1 MSGPNALNGGREPLF
16 LETTP
21 SGGKSIVNAAGEVC
35 GLAISISSDGKV
47 RATAGGVVFATLDR
61 LGQSYVEAIAA
72 ANPND
77 GVMRVRSLYQDADF
91 PIMFEAAFPIADGKW
106 IVHQL
111 GREGLD
117 GFIRHYGSYIAS
129 RALVEGVYLSNGT
142 STDLSIVNVAAPS
155 GGGWQNTSAENPYA
169 GTVGDTF
176 TFNFTGTGFDLRTYV
191 DNRGGAWRATV
202 DGVDRGLISVWN
214 AAATWD
220 TRTGPRGLPYGPH
233 TVIMTFVGADGVNAP
248 TGGVAR
254 GWIARGLTGNGA
266 DLRNR
271 GTIRVAQVMDVFT
284 KVQQLASASSNI
296 EAVVESKKVGAAYAT
311 TKWPWHAEGTGATA
325 ITGQA
330 LYVDGVPFA
339 LSGDLNNLWS
349 DARRID
355 VVQAFTGQNVNETA
369 AKLLSGTMM
378 SALSA
383 DGYEY
388 ALTLDV
394 LQDITVASAYA
405 TMCASDNC
413 DRVTLNSGQV
423 QDTSNHTALT
433 MYGPYAKIADSG
445 IMHDPAHS
453 YAWAYEMRNWQQAA
467 RVGRPGSVGAFVY
480 VQART
485 TNRMSKTYNYI
496 APVGASTWTAGE
508 RIQISGR
515 FRGGVK
521 PAI

>member
-1 MSGPNALNGGREPLF
+1 MGGLKSPL
-16 LETTP
+16 
-21 SGGKSIVNAAGEVC
+21 
-35 GLAISISSDGKV
+35 
-47 RATAGGVVFATLDR
+47 GGVDVLTLDR
-61 LGQSYVEAIAA
+61 LGQSYVEAVAA

-77 GVMRVRSLYQDADF
+77 GAMRVRSLYQSSDF
-91 PIMFEAAFPIADGKW
+91 PVMFEAAFPIADGKW

-155 GGGWQNTSAENPYA
+155 GGGWNNTSAQNPYA
-169 GTVGDTF
+169 LNVGDTF
-176 TFNFTGTGFDLRTYV
+176 SFSVTGTGFDMRSYV
-191 DNRGGAWRATV
+191 DNRGGAWAVKV
-202 DGVDRGLISVWN
+202 DGVDRGQISVWS
-214 AAATWD
+214 ATATWD
-220 TRTGPRGLPYGPH
+220 TRTGPRGLAHGLH
-233 TVIMTFVGADGVNAP
+233 SVVMTFVGPDGVNAP
-248 TGGVAR
+248 VGGVAR
-254 GWIARGLTGNGA
+254 GWISRGLTGNGA
-266 DLRNR
+266 DLRYY
-271 GTIRVAQVMDVFT
+271 GAIRVAQVMDVFT

-355 VVQAFTGQNVNETA
+355 VVQTFTGQNVNETA
-369 AKLLSGTMM
+369 AKLLGGTMM

-388 ALTLDV
+388 AMTLDV
-394 LQDITVASAYA
+394 LQDITVATAYT

-413 DRVTLNSGQV
+413 DRVTLNSGQT
-423 QDTSNHTALT
+423 QDTGNHTAQV

-445 IMHDPAHS
+445 VMHDPAHN
-453 YAWAYEMRNWQQAA
+453 YAWAYEMRNWQQSA
-467 RVGRPGSVGAFVY
+467 RAGRPGSVGAFVY
-480 VQART
+480 VQTRT
-485 TNRMSKTYNYI
+485 TNRMSKVYNFI
-496 APVGASTWTAGE
+496 APVGASTWSAGE

-521 PAI
+521 PAGI